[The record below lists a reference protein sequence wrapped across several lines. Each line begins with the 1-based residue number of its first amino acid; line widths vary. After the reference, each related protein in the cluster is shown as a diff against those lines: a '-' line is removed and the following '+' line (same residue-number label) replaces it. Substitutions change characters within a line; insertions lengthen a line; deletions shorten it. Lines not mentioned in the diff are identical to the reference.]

1 LQSQPLDR
9 DPEIL
14 YTSVGRR
21 QQFTSAQNRKEGRSV
36 GPSDADYLP
45 FEHPRS
51 DEFYPFPL
59 PSLFPLL
66 RVIGLDNALGTITHS
81 SLEIDTEMRASA
93 LSPSLLPSNLHYY
106 SFLARIARIAYA
118 ESDAEFCNIMN
129 FNEVYKPMRGT
140 YFSGVAGAAGNF
152 SRKQLFARHALSRAR
167 GSFTLHVT
175 GIFIHVLR
183 ASLLRRS
190 WLQNNKLQSPFL
202 PPASRVP
209 PRVPPW
215 LRGAV
220 PASPPHVPPR
230 AGRRGRKK
238 GKDFYEEGRGLYKKY
253 QF

>member
-152 SRKQLFARHALSRAR
+152 SRKQLFARHALYRIVIYRFYSGIIRPLSCLFYANFAGKALFPRPRAR
-167 GSFTLHVT
+167 AGIIYPTRHGHIYTRAACIFTPTELV
-175 GIFIHVLR
+175 
-183 ASLLRRS
+183 A
-190 WLQNNKLQSPFL
+190 
-202 PPASRVP
+202 
-209 PRVPPW
+209 
-215 LRGAV
+215 
-220 PASPPHVPPR
+220 
-230 AGRRGRKK
+230 
-238 GKDFYEEGRGLYKKY
+238 E
-253 QF
+253 